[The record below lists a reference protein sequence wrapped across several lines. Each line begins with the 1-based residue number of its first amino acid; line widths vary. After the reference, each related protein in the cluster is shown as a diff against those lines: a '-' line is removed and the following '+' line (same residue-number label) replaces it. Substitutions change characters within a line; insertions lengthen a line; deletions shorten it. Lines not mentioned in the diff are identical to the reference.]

1 MDHMAE
7 SSVPAK
13 ALANTLILIFK
24 VVLMCI
30 ASIVISETAIVN
42 GYVVHLLAAND
53 VLNTSIDGKSVLSG
67 C

>member
-1 MDHMAE
+1 MSPIDGRII
-7 SSVPAK
+7 SPSDG
-13 ALANTLILIFK
+13 TLILIFK
-24 VVLMCI
+24 VSSMCI
-30 ASIVISETAIVN
+30 NSIVISETAKVN